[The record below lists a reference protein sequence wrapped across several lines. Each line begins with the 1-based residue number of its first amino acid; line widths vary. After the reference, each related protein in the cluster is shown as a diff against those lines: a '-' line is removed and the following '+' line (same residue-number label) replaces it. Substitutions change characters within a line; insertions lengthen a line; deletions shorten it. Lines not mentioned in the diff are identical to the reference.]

1 MVGLGYGVKRHFQQ
15 YFSYIVAV
23 SFTGGGNQCAWRK
36 PDTDKLYHIML
47 YGVYFAM
54 NGARTHNS
62 SGDRHRSHR

>member
-23 SFTGGGNQCAWRK
+23 SSTGGGNQRARRK

-54 NGARTHNS
+54 NGARTHNF
-62 SGDRHRSHR
+62 SGDRH